1 MNESIFDVKLA
12 SRGAARDR
20 TRLLMGFPQHGIAVA
35 IRSAQQKKCVAAP
48 GRSTG
53 HTVKKIRPAANQRF
67 ANMAGEA
74 NVGLRGGGGVNKT
87 DVELKSG

>member
-1 MNESIFDVKLA
+1 
-12 SRGAARDR
+12 
-20 TRLLMGFPQHGIAVA
+20 MGFPQHGIAVA
-35 IRSAQQKKCVAAP
+35 ISSAHQKKALPP

-53 HTVKKIRPAANQRF
+53 HTVKKKPAAKQRF

-74 NVGLRGGGGVNKT
+74 KVGLRGGGGGNKT